1 MDKLKL
7 RSEVLSTVN
16 QALCDAKSEQD
27 QTSKT
32 QVSESEVIADLDI
45 DSLELIAL
53 TEVLERKFNL
63 GYLDVE
69 NLKNLTVGQLC
80 DKVVYNNLRQ
90 EVKKDLLKLLQKMD
104 DHTDYFGVNEEERIF
119 WDRGFD
125 SMDIQEVTL
134 KIEDKFGVDLAG
146 FYLGDYTFG
155 EVIDLVAERL

>member
-16 QALCDAKSEQD
+16 QALCNADSEQS

-32 QVSESEVIADLDI
+32 QVSEEVVIAELEI

-63 GYLDVE
+63 GYIEVE

-80 DKVVYNNLRQ
+80 DKIVYSNLRQ
-90 EVKKDLLKLLQKMD
+90 EVKKNLLKLLHKMD
-104 DHTDYFGVNEEERIF
+104 KHTDYSGVYDEERIF
-119 WDRGFD
+119 WDHGFD
-125 SMDIQEVTL
+125 SMDIQDLTL
-134 KIEDKFGVDLAG
+134 KIEDEFGVDLAG

-155 EVIDLVAERL
+155 EVVDLIAERL